1 MNLNPGSVTNQ
12 LDSLA
17 QVKAKSASWYV
28 IYNSHY
34 NNYFLL
40 INFHV
45 LGTVYILFANT
56 IISLPERYYVHF
68 TDENSE
74 VHRKGQRP

>member
-28 IYNSHY
+28 IYNSQ
-34 NNYFLL
+34 L
-40 INFHV
+40 
-45 LGTVYILFANT
+45 
-56 IISLPERYYVHF
+56 
-68 TDENSE
+68 
-74 VHRKGQRP
+74 